1 MGALQSTPKGP
12 AMEAEPKGTSVCL
25 DFGNGIA
32 LIVTARVVS
41 VNVTGAIERVPL
53 LLQYRCKGQTW
64 GYGFRSLPDLAR
76 ALEQYSSG
84 RATNPG

>member
-1 MGALQSTPKGP
+1 MGALQSTPKDTP
-12 AMEAEPKGTSVCL
+12 MDAEPKGTSVCL

-32 LIVTARVVS
+32 LIVTARVIS
-41 VNVTGAIERVPL
+41 VNVTGAIGRVPL
-53 LLQYRCKGQTW
+53 LLQYRRKGQTW
-64 GYGFRSLPDLAR
+64 GYGFSSLSDLAR

>member
-1 MGALQSTPKGP
+1 
-12 AMEAEPKGTSVCL
+12 MEAEPKGTSVCL

-64 GYGFRSLPDLAR
+64 GYGFRSLRISPERLSNTAR
-76 ALEQYSSG
+76 AERRIRDKVPG
-84 RATNPG
+84 RKV

>member
-1 MGALQSTPKGP
+1 MDT
-12 AMEAEPKGTSVCL
+12 EPKCTNVCL
-25 DFGNGIA
+25 DFENGIA
-32 LIVTARVVS
+32 LIVTARVIS

-53 LLQYRCKGQTW
+53 LLQYRRKGQTW
-64 GYGFRSLPDLAR
+64 GYGFSSLPDLAR

>member
-1 MGALQSTPKGP
+1 MGALQSTPKDTS
-12 AMEAEPKGTSVCL
+12 MDAEPKGTSVCL

-32 LIVTARVVS
+32 LIVTARVIS

-53 LLQYRCKGQTW
+53 LLQCRCKGQTW